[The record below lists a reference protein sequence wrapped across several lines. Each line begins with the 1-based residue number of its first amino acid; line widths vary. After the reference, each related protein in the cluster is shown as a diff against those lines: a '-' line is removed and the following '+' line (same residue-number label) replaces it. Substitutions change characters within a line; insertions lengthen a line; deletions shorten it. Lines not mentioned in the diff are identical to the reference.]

1 LRGISPA
8 RRPKPLLVGTET
20 SDDAA
25 VWKLDAKRGL
35 VATVDF
41 FAPVVDDPRDYGH
54 IAAANSLSDVYAMGG
69 TPLYALNIVGWP
81 RSQPFELLG
90 EILAGGAEA
99 ARKADCPIVGGHS
112 VDDLEPKYGLA
123 VTGLVHPKRVL
134 SNAGAKPGDV
144 ILLGKALGTGIAVSA
159 IKKGIAASGLLH
171 EAVAQMKQLNR
182 SAGEVYARHW
192 KSVHALTDVT
202 GFGLLGH
209 LDSAMRASKTRA
221 RIDAAQI
228 AVLPDVRELAREGV
242 VPAGTRAN
250 LEFVSVRATFPASM
264 IEPDRLVLADAQ
276 TNGGLLAAVSAKTAP
291 QILRALADAGAPA
304 RAIGEVVRLRRGAG
318 PGIDIAGE
326 ISAPPL
332 R

>member
-1 LRGISPA
+1 MADAAEGHPNTWRFTLLSRGTGGGCKLRPAELAQVLRELTPA
-8 RRPKPLLVGTET
+8 RRPKSLLVGTET

-41 FAPVVDDPRDYGH
+41 FAPVVDDPRDYGQ

-90 EILAGGAEA
+90 EILAGGAEV

-159 IKKGIAASGLLH
+159 IKKGIAASGLVR

-182 SAGEVYARHW
+182 SAGAGYARHLE
-192 KSVHALTDVT
+192 SVHALTDVT
-202 GFGLLGH
+202 GLGLLGH
-209 LDSAMRASKTRA
+209 LRSAKRASKTRA

-250 LEFVSVRATFPASM
+250 LEFVSVRARFPASM
-264 IEPDRLVLADAQ
+264 TEPDRLGLAEAQ
-276 TNGGLLAAVSAKTAP
+276 ANCSFAAGGG
-291 QILRALADAGAPA
+291 R
-304 RAIGEVVRLRRGAG
+304 E
-318 PGIDIAGE
+318 
-326 ISAPPL
+326 
-332 R
+332 

>member
-1 LRGISPA
+1 MTPA
-8 RRPKPLLVGTET
+8 RRPKSLLVGTET

-90 EILAGGAEA
+90 EILAGGAEV

-134 SNAGAKPGDV
+134 SNAGANISMRDR
-144 ILLGKALGTGIAVSA
+144 IFTVSA
-159 IKKGIAASGLLH
+159 SLLI
-171 EAVAQMKQLNR
+171 R
-182 SAGEVYARHW
+182 CSPAR
-192 KSVHALTDVT
+192 
-202 GFGLLGH
+202 LL
-209 LDSAMRASKTRA
+209 LPERPPQSFA
-221 RIDAAQI
+221 RI
-228 AVLPDVRELAREGV
+228 
-242 VPAGTRAN
+242 TR
-250 LEFVSVRATFPASM
+250 
-264 IEPDRLVLADAQ
+264 
-276 TNGGLLAAVSAKTAP
+276 
-291 QILRALADAGAPA
+291 
-304 RAIGEVVRLRRGAG
+304 VRLRRF
-318 PGIDIAGE
+318 DN
-326 ISAPPL
+326 
-332 R
+332 

>member
-1 LRGISPA
+1 MRELSPGH
-8 RRPKPLLVGTET
+8 RPKSLLVGTET

-25 VWKLDAKRGL
+25 VWKLDARRGL

-41 FAPVVDDPRDYGH
+41 FAPVVDEPRDYGY

-69 TPLYALNIVGWP
+69 TPLYALNVVGWP
-81 RSQPFELLG
+81 RAQPFEVLG
-90 EILAGGAEA
+90 EILAGGADA

-134 SNAGAKPGDV
+134 RNDGAKAGDV
-144 ILLGKALGTGIAVSA
+144 ILLGKALGTGITVSA
-159 IKKGIAASGLLH
+159 IKKGIARSELVR

-182 SAGEVYARHW
+182 AAGEVYARSW

-221 RIDAAQI
+221 RIDAAAI
-228 AVLPDVRELAREGV
+228 AVLPGVRELAREGV
-242 VPAGTRAN
+242 VPGGTKAN
-250 LEFVSVRATFPASM
+250 LEFVSVRARFPESM
-264 IEPDRLVLADAQ
+264 AEPDRLVLADAQ
-276 TNGGLLAAVSAKTAP
+276 TNGGLLAAVSAKAAP
-291 QILRALADAGAPA
+291 KILRALADAGAPA
-304 RAIGEVVRLRRGAG
+304 RAIGEVVRLRRGEG
-318 PGIDIAGE
+318 PGIDVGGE
-326 ISAPPL
+326 ISPPSV

>member
-8 RRPKPLLVGTET
+8 RRPKSLLVGTET

-41 FAPVVDDPRDYGH
+41 FAPVVDDPRDYGQ

-90 EILAGGAEA
+90 EILAGGAEV

-134 SNAGAKPGDV
+134 SNAGAKPPP
-144 ILLGKALGTGIAVSA
+144 S
-159 IKKGIAASGLLH
+159 
-171 EAVAQMKQLNR
+171 R
-182 SAGEVYARHW
+182 
-192 KSVHALTDVT
+192 
-202 GFGLLGH
+202 
-209 LDSAMRASKTRA
+209 RASPLPGWCTR
-221 RIDAAQI
+221 RW
-228 AVLPDVRELAREGV
+228 
-242 VPAGTRAN
+242 
-250 LEFVSVRATFPASM
+250 
-264 IEPDRLVLADAQ
+264 
-276 TNGGLLAAVSAKTAP
+276 
-291 QILRALADAGAPA
+291 
-304 RAIGEVVRLRRGAG
+304 RR
-318 PGIDIAGE
+318 
-326 ISAPPL
+326 
-332 R
+332 